1 MSSVQ
6 QQYTFSLNPRN
17 KEEFQK
23 FIPSNFPYTSEQRK
37 LLDDNNGFVPL
48 YNMNLSPE
56 QATILYQHH
65 DRILGVASS
74 MSSEQQQLIIMQQ
87 EKEKIQNYYNTI
99 STKLG
104 QLLNYNKQSIDPY
117 GLIQLIT
124 NSNPNSKI
132 SDEALRA
139 FYKHLLAY
147 TYKATASEI
156 VNHDEVNKQLS
167 EIKEILIKI
176 VNQQKPL

>member
-23 FIPSNFPYTSEQRK
+23 FIPSNFPYTSEQKK

-56 QATILYQHH
+56 QANILYQHH
-65 DRILGVASS
+65 DRILGVVSS
-74 MSSEQQQLIIMQQ
+74 MSSEQQESIIMQQ
-87 EKEKIQNYYNTI
+87 EKEKVQKYYETI
-99 STKLG
+99 STKIG
-104 QLLNYNKQSIDPY
+104 QLFTYNKQSIDPY
-117 GLIQLIT
+117 GLIQIV
-124 NSNPNSKI
+124 NNQNSKI